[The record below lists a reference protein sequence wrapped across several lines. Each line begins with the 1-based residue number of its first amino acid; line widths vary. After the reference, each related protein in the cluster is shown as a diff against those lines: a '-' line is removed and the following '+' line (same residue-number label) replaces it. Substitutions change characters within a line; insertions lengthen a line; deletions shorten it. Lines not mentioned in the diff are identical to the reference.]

1 MLYGII
7 ILVLGIPVGFL
18 IAWMCRDELVVGR
31 KWFKIL
37 TVAGF
42 VIGLFFW
49 FIGER
54 VVAWTCGFVMVVSF
68 VSYVKSFDKKWIKR
82 FP

>member
-1 MLYGII
+1 
-7 ILVLGIPVGFL
+7 
-18 IAWMCRDELVVGR
+18 VGR